1 MPTTENEL
9 PGQADRYTVRSQ
21 VPTIGLEEI
30 IKACKTLG
38 LSWFIVPDEF
48 NLMYCAVYIFFD
60 KQGLKNYMNGLYAA
74 KED

>member
-1 MPTTENEL
+1 M
-9 PGQADRYTVRSQ
+9 
-21 VPTIGLEEI
+21 PTIGLEEI

-38 LSWFIVPDEF
+38 LSWFIVPDEL
-48 NLMYCAVYIFFD
+48 NPMYCAAYIFFD